1 MTDADSIVSVK
12 KTLNSSRGV
21 EMCPSQTPYRPSSL
35 EREVFSL
42 LDALFVT

>member
-12 KTLNSSRGV
+12 KPLNSSRGV
-21 EMCPSQTPYRPSSL
+21 EMCPSQTPYRLSSL